1 MANNELS
8 GPCLTTFLTRYIEKM
23 NPKYTYRI
31 IFVPETI
38 GSIFYLSQNLKILQ
52 ENILAGFN
60 INCVGDNNN
69 WSFLPSKNGNLY
81 VDRLTR
87 RILKKRGVNYKEYSF
102 LERGSD
108 ERQYC
113 SPGIDL
119 PVCSIMRSKYN
130 TFEEYHTS
138 HDNLE
143 FVSEDGL
150 QGAFEIY
157 CNLIDEIERDIIPFC
172 KIMAEPMM
180 SKRGLRPT
188 IGKRNSANS
197 TKIFM
202 DFLIFADGKNNL
214 KEISKLINCDLEEA
228 VKILDTLKKH
238 DLIDY
243 ISK

>member
-38 GSIFYLSQNLKILQ
+38 GSIFYLSQNLKTLK

-138 HDNLE
+138 YDNLE

-150 QGAFEIY
+150 QGTFEIY
-157 CNLIDEIERDIIPFC
+157 CNLIDEIERDIIPVC

-188 IGKRNSANS
+188 IGKRDSAKS

-228 VKILDTLKKH
+228 EKILDILKKH